1 MDEHLTHVTEFQA
14 ASKNQADSDPIDIPD
29 NKLDGTYLQYNH
41 GADAICRLFEN
52 IPNPVSP

>member
-1 MDEHLTHVTEFQA
+1 MDEHLKA